1 MSRVGL
7 QADEAERGD
16 GGVCEFGLIRGCQ
29 TRLVSATRK
38 FACPSI
44 GRINRRRNESR
55 RHTSYSA
62 TVALRRVAMDP
73 REQRVGDVR
82 ALSLDTNTP

>member
-1 MSRVGL
+1 MARKPMSRVGL

-38 FACPSI
+38 FARPSI
-44 GRINRRRNESR
+44 GRDKSRNGE
-55 RHTSYSA
+55 TSPGA
-62 TVALRRVAMDP
+62 ARVIPHPRVPTV
-73 REQRVGDVR
+73 
-82 ALSLDTNTP
+82 